1 MIVIVMVAVN
11 DHNPMVITIFVVM
24 THDDNATMVIAIP
37 VVVADA
43 DADADADGYAFL
55 GDHHGPVAR
64 CRRSQRRRAQD
75 CKHARDES

>member
-24 THDDNATMVIAIP
+24 PHDDNATMVIAIP
-37 VVVADA
+37 VVV
-43 DADADADGYAFL
+43 ADADGYAFL

>member
-11 DHNPMVITIFVVM
+11 DHNAMVITIFVVM
-24 THDDNATMVIAIP
+24 THHDNATMVIVIAIP

-43 DADADADGYAFL
+43 DGHAFL